1 MDVKRTGWYMKQ
13 GDDEYLKVRFHIEPV
28 DGVGA
33 ECMWVRV
40 TDWVRGVGILHN
52 SPAFTDEVEWGDVIR
67 FQQGQDGAMEYVSHT
82 KGERNV

>member
-1 MDVKRTGWYMKQ
+1 MDIKRTGWYMKQ

-33 ECMWVRV
+33 ECMWVRI
-40 TDWVRGVGILHN
+40 TDWVRGEGILHN
-52 SPAFTDEVEWGDVIR
+52 NPAFTDEVKWGDVIR
-67 FQQGQDGAMEYVSHT
+67 FQQDSDGIMEYVSHT